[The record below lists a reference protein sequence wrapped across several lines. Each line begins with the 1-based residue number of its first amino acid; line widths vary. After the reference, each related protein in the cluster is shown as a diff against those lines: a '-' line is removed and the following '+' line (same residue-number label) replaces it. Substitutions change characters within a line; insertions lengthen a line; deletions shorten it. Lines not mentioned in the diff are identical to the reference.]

1 MQRLTLI
8 DSSRSGLGK
17 AMLCAVIA
25 AVILAPCAGASS
37 DPVKSSSAG
46 DFSVENIIGKV
57 KQTYSKRCCFR
68 CSFDQLT
75 VNVSMDLK
83 DRFHGEMY
91 VKKPSSIAMDV
102 NYPEKQK
109 IVIQGR
115 SYIVYFPNEGA
126 ATRGEIPPELNVD
139 QFLGFFADIGSI
151 DRDFSAQLAPKS
163 FEENEKL
170 YLVELINKNK
180 PESMYRILVGIDRT
194 DFTIRKAII
203 YDALG
208 NYNRFD
214 LFDIIFL
221 PSIPESVFKVAPIPE
236 DAFSEG
242 APRGKEDGRE

>member
-1 MQRLTLI
+1 MQRSTPI
-8 DSSRSGLGK
+8 DSSRFRLHK
-17 AMLCAVIA
+17 ALLCTVIA
-25 AVILAPCAGASS
+25 AILSAPFAVASS
-37 DPVKSSSAG
+37 DPAKSASAG
-46 DFSVENIIGKV
+46 EFSVENIVGKV

-83 DRFHGEMY
+83 DRFRGEMF

-115 SYIVYFPNEGA
+115 SYIVYFPGEGT

-151 DRDFSAQLAPKS
+151 DRNFSAQLAPKS

-170 YLVELINKNK
+170 YLIELTNKGK
-180 PESMYRILVGIDRT
+180 PDSMYRILVGVDRT
-194 DFTIRKAII
+194 DFTIRRAII

-214 LFDIIFL
+214 LLEITFL
-221 PSIPESVFKVAPIPE
+221 PSIPESVFNVAPITDE
-236 DAFSEG
+236 DILPS
-242 APRGKEDGRE
+242 PSTRKEHDRK